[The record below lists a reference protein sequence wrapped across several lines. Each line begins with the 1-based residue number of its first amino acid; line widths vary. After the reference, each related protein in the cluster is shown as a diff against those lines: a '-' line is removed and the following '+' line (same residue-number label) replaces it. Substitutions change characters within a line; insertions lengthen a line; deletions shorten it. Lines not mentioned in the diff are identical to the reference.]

1 MNLVKKSGKNVGK
14 ISFDA
19 NGGLFERSLEEMG
32 YPIHGDPAG
41 ELSGGGS
48 AHSIAYREG
57 EISGFRRCFS
67 MPS

>member
-41 ELSGGGS
+41 ELSGGS
-48 AHSIAYREG
+48 APHSVAYCEG
-57 EISGFRRCFS
+57 EISGFRRRIAV
-67 MPS
+67 PS